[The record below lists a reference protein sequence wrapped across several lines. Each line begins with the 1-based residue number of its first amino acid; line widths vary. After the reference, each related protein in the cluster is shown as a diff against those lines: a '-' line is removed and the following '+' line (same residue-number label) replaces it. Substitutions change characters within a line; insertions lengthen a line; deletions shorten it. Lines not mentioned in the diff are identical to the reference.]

1 MIGRA
6 GRRCQHQPSD
16 DPKQGSPHVNPDAL
30 RAQSF
35 RMDQGSNVT
44 DEWEIQRLDLDA
56 YLRRVGHD
64 GDMAP
69 TAPTLA
75 ALHRAHVAA
84 IPFENLDIVLGRG
97 IAVDLDSVQA
107 KLVERRRGGYC
118 YEHGLLFAA
127 VLERLGYSVDR
138 MLARVG
144 GEELERPRAPTHM
157 TVRVDVGGEGW
168 LADVGFGSTLLEPL
182 PFDAGGP
189 RTQGAWTFELSR
201 GGPGSWA
208 LRERQGGEWVTSY
221 GFDEQRLHASDVVMA
236 NHFTSTFERSP
247 FVGKL
252 VVMRRAADSIHSL
265 IDRRLTVT
273 RPDWSVDERDVHDDE
288 LADLLRG
295 MFGIPLSEDEVTQLT
310 FASRT
315 PG

>member
-1 MIGRA
+1 MG
-6 GRRCQHQPSD
+6 
-16 DPKQGSPHVNPDAL
+16 QGPNADA
-30 RAQSF
+30 
-35 RMDQGSNVT
+35 
-44 DEWEIQRLDLDA
+44 WEIERLDLDA
-56 YLRRVGHD
+56 YLRRIAYAGET
-64 GDMAP
+64 AP
-69 TAPTLA
+69 TGETLA

-84 IPFENLDIVLGRG
+84 ITFENLDIVLGRG
-97 IAVDLDSVQA
+97 IAVDLESVQA
-107 KLVERRRGGYC
+107 KLVDRGRGGYC
-118 YEHGLLFAA
+118 YEHGVLFAA
-127 VLERLGYSVDR
+127 ALERLGYSVER

-157 TVRVDVGGEGW
+157 TLRVDVGSERW

-189 RTQGAWTFELSR
+189 HTQGAWTFELSR
-201 GGPGSWA
+201 TRPASWA
-208 LRERQGGEWVTSY
+208 LRERQGDEWVTSY

-247 FVGKL
+247 FVGRL
-252 VVMRRAADSIHSL
+252 VVMRRDADSIRRL

-273 RPDWSVDERDVHDDE
+273 HPDWSLDERDVDDDE
-288 LADLLRG
+288 LGDLVRG
-295 MFGIPLSEDEVTQLT
+295 MFGIPLNDEDLAQLT